1 MKESWKEI
9 KDYEGLYWVSN
20 LGHIKNKHN
29 KILKPEYSNKDYAC
43 IQLRKDSRMK
53 KYRVHRLVAEAFI
66 PNPLGLPEINH
77 VDENKHNNQV
87 SNLEWCTH
95 IQNMKSYTEKHPE
108 RNNNEKAV
116 YCFDLD
122 ECFKSITE
130 AAIKTK
136 VNRTSILKACRGQL
150 HQAGGKL
157 WCYAKNKDKKFTHR

>member
-9 KDYEGLYWVSN
+9 KDHEGLYWVSN

-29 KILKPEYSNKDYAC
+29 HILKPD
-43 IQLRKDSRMK
+43 
-53 KYRVHRLVAEAFI
+53 
-66 PNPLGLPEINH
+66 
-77 VDENKHNNQV
+77 
-87 SNLEWCTH
+87 
-95 IQNMKSYTEKHPE
+95 
-108 RNNNEKAV
+108 RNNNGKAV

-122 ECFKSITE
+122 EYFKSITE

-157 WCYAKNKDKKFTHR
+157 WCYTKDKDKKFTHR